1 MLGLFDHRCCLSDQM
16 EAAGRGEALKKMLK
30 QNVPMKREGKP
41 EELADAV
48 LFLCSSKA
56 SYITGQS
63 ISVYG
68 GFLMR

>member
-1 MLGLFDHRCCLSDQM
+1 M

-56 SYITGQS
+56 SYIPGQS
-63 ISVYG
+63 ISVDG